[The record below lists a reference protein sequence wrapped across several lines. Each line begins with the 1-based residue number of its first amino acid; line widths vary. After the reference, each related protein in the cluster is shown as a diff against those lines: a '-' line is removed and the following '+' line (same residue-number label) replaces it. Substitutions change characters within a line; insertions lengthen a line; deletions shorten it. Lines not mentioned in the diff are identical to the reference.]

1 MFHFKKKIKCK
12 LTSIMDIQT
21 VEGLQYPPFKYPLK
35 KNYKEKQE
43 HWSRATSISYHRN
56 YPVTKNWAQST

>member
-1 MFHFKKKIKCK
+1 MKLMFHLKKKIKCK

-43 HWSRATSISYHRN
+43 H
-56 YPVTKNWAQST
+56 